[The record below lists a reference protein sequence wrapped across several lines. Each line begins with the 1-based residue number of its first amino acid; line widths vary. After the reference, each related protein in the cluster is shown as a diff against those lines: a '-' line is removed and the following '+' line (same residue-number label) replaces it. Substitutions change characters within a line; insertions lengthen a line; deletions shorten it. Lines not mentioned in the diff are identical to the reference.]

1 MDCLPA
7 LERLYH
13 DTCKTYKS
21 PPKLALSGWADEY
34 TYLSAESSA
43 DTGKWRTTPYQKGI
57 MDAISNQKIERVT
70 VQKSARVGYT
80 KMINHVI
87 GYHAQHDPCP
97 ILVVQ
102 PTLDDARGYSKDEI
116 APMLRDTPVLNG
128 VFSESKSKDS
138 DNTILK
144 KLFPGGQLL
153 LIGANSARGFRRV
166 SMRVVLFDE
175 TDGYPLSAGP
185 EGDQIKLGIRRTEY
199 YPNHKIIE
207 GSTPTVTGA
216 SRIEKSFNAAQQKLY
231 YYVPCPRCD
240 TKQHLKWANIT
251 RDKDQPE
258 TAYYQCECCRQPISH
273 DKKRWMVE
281 RDAWL
286 DEQGQ
291 PLSPKTH

>member
-1 MDCLPA
+1 MDCHPA
-7 LERLYH
+7 LERLH
-13 DTCKTYKS
+13 LDTLRTYKP
-21 PPKLALSGWADEY
+21 PPKLTLSEWSDRYA
-34 TYLSAESSA
+34 YLSAESSA
-43 DTGKWRTTPYQKGI
+43 DTGKWRTIPYQKGI
-57 MDAISNQKIERVT
+57 MDAITNPSIERLT

-80 KMINHVI
+80 KIINHVI
-87 GYHAQHDPCP
+87 GYHAHHDPCP

-102 PTLDDARGYSKDEI
+102 TTLDDARGYSKDEI
-116 APMLRDTPVLNG
+116 APMIRDTPVLNG

-199 YPNHKIIE
+199 YPNRKIIE

-216 SRIEKSFNAAQQKLY
+216 SRIEKSFATAQQILY
-231 YYVPCPRCD
+231 YCVPCPHCD
-240 TKQHLKWANIT
+240 AKQHLKWGNIT
-251 RDKDQPE
+251 WEQDQPE
-258 TAYYQCECCRQPISH
+258 TAYYQCECCKEAISH
-273 DKKRWMVE
+273 DKKRWM
-281 RDAWL
+281 
-286 DEQGQ
+286 
-291 PLSPKTH
+291 